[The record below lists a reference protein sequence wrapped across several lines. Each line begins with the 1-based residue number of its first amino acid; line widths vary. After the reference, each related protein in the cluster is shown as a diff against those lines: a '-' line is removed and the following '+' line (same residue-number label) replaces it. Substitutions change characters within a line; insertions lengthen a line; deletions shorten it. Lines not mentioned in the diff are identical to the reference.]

1 MRTFSLHPVV
11 LIALIAL
18 LIVGVSLLMVVA
30 PIIAIQWFW
39 NAVVGALSVLPAIDF
54 AQAGLLYLALVCVLY
69 ISDLVRVEIKAE
81 KIN

>member
-18 LIVGVSLLMVVA
+18 LIVGMSLLIVVA
-30 PIIAIQWFW
+30 PIMAILWLW
-39 NAVVGALSVLPAIDF
+39 NAVIAVLSGLPAIGI